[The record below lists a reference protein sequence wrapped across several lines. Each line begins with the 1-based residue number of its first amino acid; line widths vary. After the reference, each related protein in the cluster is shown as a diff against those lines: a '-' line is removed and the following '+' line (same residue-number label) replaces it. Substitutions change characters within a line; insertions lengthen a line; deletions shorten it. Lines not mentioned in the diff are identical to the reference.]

1 MTQLDYSILNNP
13 DYKDKI
19 VKLGA
24 VRKKYQELDLFRK
37 EIDQAKAGVHHQPYT
52 YYKKIVLMYRTAF
65 LGFSLLFLILGT
77 ICFNIHIIHLWGLF
91 ESTSVVKGFF
101 VALCSLLSLGGIS
114 LALGMKTEKE
124 AVHAITK
131 TSKASI
137 AKIYSRR
144 RAKFGIKWYLAFLG
158 PHKEEVEAIRHTYEE
173 VLEKIIVK
181 REEALHLLH
190 NIGTAETLDLTE
202 KEDLMNQALIELKEQ
217 LTGNVNN
224 FRNV

>member
-1 MTQLDYSILNNP
+1 MTQLDYSILNKP
-13 DYKDKI
+13 DFKDKI

-24 VRKKYQELDLFRK
+24 VRKKYQELDLFRR
-37 EIDQAKAGVHHQPYT
+37 EIDQAKAGVHHQPFT

-91 ESTSVVKGFF
+91 SSTSVVKGFF

-131 TSKASI
+131 AAKASI
-137 AKIYSRR
+137 AKMHSRR
-144 RAKFGIKWYLAFLG
+144 KAKLGMKWYLAFLG
-158 PHKEEVEAIRHTYEE
+158 PHKEEVDAIKHSYDEAI
-173 VLEKIIVK
+173 EKILVK
-181 REEALHLLH
+181 KEEALHLLH
-190 NIGTAETLDLTE
+190 NIATAETLESSE
-202 KEDLMNQALIELKEQ
+202 KEDLMNQALLELKEQ
-217 LTGNVNN
+217 LRGIIEN
-224 FRNV
+224 FRGL